1 MTKTIMLLL
10 AFAVTDPEGF
20 EKDERVHIL
29 SQHFDTQLECKLFID
44 NWEGLIRSRGLASAQ
59 DMLADG
65 YKVELTYIGCTPAP
79 DLDKK

>member
-65 YKVELTYIGCTPAP
+65 YKVELTYIGCTLAP
-79 DLDKK
+79 DLDRK